1 MLAGP
6 KTDPASALRSV
17 FCEATAAAVAAAKA
31 TETAAHLSEPASE
44 LQCHQGL
51 FVQRQSQ
58 HRVILFVILLHFAH
72 VASACKP
79 AAPPSLNPDRH
90 PLGAACSEQ

>member
-6 KTDPASALRSV
+6 KIDLASVLRSV
-17 FCEATAAAVAAAKA
+17 FCEAAAAAAEA

-44 LQCHQGL
+44 PRCYQGL

-58 HRVILFVILLHFAH
+58 RRVILFVIVLPALCPR
-72 VASACKP
+72 CKRLQVCG
-79 AAPPSLNPDRH
+79 APLY
-90 PLGAACSEQ
+90 